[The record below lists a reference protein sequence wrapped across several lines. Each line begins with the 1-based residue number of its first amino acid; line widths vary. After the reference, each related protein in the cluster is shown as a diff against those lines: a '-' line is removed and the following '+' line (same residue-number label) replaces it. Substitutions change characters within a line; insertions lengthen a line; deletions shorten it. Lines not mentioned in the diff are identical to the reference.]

1 MKVGVIGL
9 GLIGGSF
16 AMEMK
21 RQRHEVIGSDKNS
34 AHALKAKELKIVDDV
49 MDNHQLIAACD
60 LIVLA
65 TPVQAIARLL
75 PEVLDQIGE
84 QQLVIDLGSTKAK
97 IVNEVEKHPMRRRY
111 LACHPMAGTEFSGP
125 EAAVPNLFRDAFMV
139 ICDSENTDADVQ
151 EKLESL
157 FIAMGMK
164 ITTYT
169 AEAHDRH
176 AAYISHISHISSF
189 ALALT
194 VLDKEKN
201 EEDIFKL
208 AAGGFT
214 STVRLAK
221 SAAETWTPIF
231 SENRERVLDVLDA
244 HMKHLADFKKAI
256 HENDQTAL
264 DNLIHSANRI
274 NKIV

>member
-1 MKVGVIGL
+1 MTVGVIGL

-16 AMEMK
+16 ALEMK
-21 RQRHEVIGSDKNS
+21 RQRHRVIGADKNS
-34 AHALKAKELKIVDDV
+34 AHASKAAELKIVDEV
-49 MDNHQLIAACD
+49 MDATALIAESD

-65 TPVQAIARLL
+65 TPVQAIADLL
-75 PEVLDQIGE
+75 PGVLDAIGE
-84 QQLVIDLGSTKAK
+84 KQMVIDLGSTKQN
-97 IVNEVEKHPMRRRY
+97 IVKKVADHPLRKRY

-125 EAAVPNLFRDAFMV
+125 EAAVANLFRDAFMV
-139 ICDSENTDADVQ
+139 ICNREESDVDVV

-157 FIAMGMK
+157 FLAMGME
-164 ITTYT
+164 ITTYN
-169 AEAHDRH
+169 ANAHDMH

-244 HMKHLADFKKAI
+244 HMKHLGEFKKALE
-256 HENDQTAL
+256 ENDQSAL

>member
-1 MKVGVIGL
+1 MTIGIIGL

-16 AMEMK
+16 ALEMK
-21 RQRHEVIGSDKNS
+21 RQRNRVIGSDKDSTNS
-34 AHALKAKELKIVDDV
+34 AKAKELNIVDEISDTAG
-49 MDNHQLIAACD
+49 LISKSD

-65 TPVQAIARLL
+65 TPVQAIAELL
-75 PEVLDQIGE
+75 PQVLDAINDRQM
-84 QQLVIDLGSTKAK
+84 VIDLGSTKHN
-97 IVNEVEKHPMRRRY
+97 IVKNVSSHPGRGRY

-139 ICDSENTDADVQ
+139 ICDRRDTDSDVV
-151 EKLESL
+151 EKLEML
-157 FIAMGMK
+157 FLAMGME
-164 ITTYT
+164 ITSYH
-169 AEAHDRH
+169 AEAHDMH

-194 VLDKEKN
+194 VLEKEKN

-231 SENRERVLDVLDA
+231 AENRERVLDVLDA
-244 HMKHLADFKKAI
+244 HMKHLGDFKKALE
-256 HENDQTAL
+256 ENDHPAL
-264 DNLIHSANRI
+264 NNLIHSANRI

>member
-1 MKVGVIGL
+1 MTIGIIGL

-16 AMEMK
+16 ALEMK
-21 RQRHEVIGSDKNS
+21 RQRNRVIGSDKLIAN
-34 AHALKAKELKIVDDV
+34 AAKAKELEIVDEV
-49 MDNHQLIAACD
+49 MDAAALIAESD

-65 TPVQAIARLL
+65 TPVQAIADLL
-75 PEVLDQIGE
+75 PGVLDAIGE
-84 QQLVIDLGSTKAK
+84 KQMVIDLGSTKHN
-97 IVNEVEKHPMRRRY
+97 IVKTVAGHSKRGRY

-125 EAAVPNLFRDAFMV
+125 DAAVPNLFRDAFMV
-139 ICDSENTDADVQ
+139 ICDVDDTDADVR

-157 FIAMGMK
+157 FIAMGMQ
-164 ITTYT
+164 ITAYD
-169 AEAHDRH
+169 AGAHDMH

-194 VLDKEKN
+194 VLEKEKN

-231 SENRERVLDVLDA
+231 AENRERVLDVLDA
-244 HMKHLADFKKAI
+244 HMKHLGDFKKAL
-256 HENDQTAL
+256 ESNDHPAL
-264 DNLIHSANRI
+264 DKLIHSANRI